1 MPINRVNSFRK
12 QGSNVRDQMIRRV
25 LISGG
30 GSGGHIQPALA
41 IADEIVRRYPKVQI
55 RFVGA
60 KGRMEMEKVPHAGY
74 EIDGL
79 WISGL
84 QRNLMNLKNIS
95 FPIKLIYSLIK
106 AGTILNRHNPE
117 VVIGVGGY
125 ASGPLLYRASR
136 KGIPTLIQEQNSFPG
151 ITNRILA
158 SRVNRV
164 CAGFPGLDRWF
175 PKDRIVETGNPLR
188 EGVLKLADS
197 KSSPSKSVATS
208 HFNLDTSKPV
218 VFVMGGSLGALSMNM
233 AVRNLLENSN
243 NDLMYSVIWQCGSR
257 FFEENTKWLEAFSKK
272 NSKTSGCVTCLGF
285 IDRMDLA
292 YAASD
297 LIASRAGAMSISE
310 LALVA
315 KPTLLI
321 PSPNVAE
328 DHQTKNAKSLVDRGA
343 AILIKDCDV
352 VQGLK
357 KHIEDL
363 LKDATT
369 RQEMEVNLKNA
380 ARPNASYQIVDEV
393 ENLLR

>member
-1 MPINRVNSFRK
+1 
-12 QGSNVRDQMIRRV
+12 MISRV

-60 KGRMEMEKVPHAGY
+60 KGRMEMEKVPKAGY

-84 QRNLMNLKNIS
+84 QRSLLNVKNVS
-95 FPIKLIYSLIK
+95 FPFKLLYSLIK
-106 AGTILNRHNPE
+106 AGTLLNRYNPE

-136 KGIPTLIQEQNSFPG
+136 KRIPTLIQEQNSFPG
-151 ITNRILA
+151 ITNKILA
-158 SRVNRV
+158 NRVNRV
-164 CAGFPGLDRWF
+164 CAGFPGLDKWF

-197 KSSPSKSVATS
+197 KSSPSKSLATS
-208 HFNLDTSKPV
+208 HFNIDTSKPV
-218 VFVMGGSLGALSMNM
+218 VFIMGGSLGALSMNM
-233 AVRNLLENSN
+233 AVRNLLESAN
-243 NDLMYSVIWQCGSR
+243 NLLTYSVIWQCGSR
-257 FFEENTKWLEAFSKK
+257 FFDENNKWLEEFRKK
-272 NSKTSGCVTCLGF
+272 NSKIADCVKCLGF

-297 LIASRAGAMSISE
+297 VIASRAGAMSISE

-343 AILIKDCDV
+343 AILIKDCEV
-352 VQGLK
+352 VNSLK
-357 KHIEDL
+357 DQIEGL
-363 LKDATT
+363 LKDDTT
-369 RQEMEVNLKNA
+369 RKEMEKNLKNA

-393 ENLLR
+393 EKLLR

>member
-1 MPINRVNSFRK
+1 
-12 QGSNVRDQMIRRV
+12 MIRRV

-60 KGRMEMEKVPHAGY
+60 KGRMEMEKVPQAGY

-84 QRNLMNLKNIS
+84 QRSLINLKNIS
-95 FPIKLIYSLIK
+95 FPFKLIYSLIK
-106 AGTILNRHNPE
+106 AGTLLNRYNPE

-158 SRVNRV
+158 SKVNRV

-197 KSSPSKSVATS
+197 KSSASKSTATS

-218 VFVMGGSLGALSMNM
+218 VFIMGGSLGALSMNM
-233 AVRNLLENSN
+233 AVRNVLESSN
-243 NDLMYSVIWQCGSR
+243 NELMYSVIWQCGSR
-257 FFEENTKWLEAFSKK
+257 YFDENAKWLDEFSKK
-272 NSKTSGCVTCLGF
+272 NSKTAECVTCLGF

-357 KHIEDL
+357 NHIENL
-363 LKDATT
+363 LKDETT
-369 RQEMEVNLKNA
+369 RQEMTINLKKA

-393 ENLLR
+393 EKLLR

>member
-1 MPINRVNSFRK
+1 
-12 QGSNVRDQMIRRV
+12 MIRRV

>member
-1 MPINRVNSFRK
+1 
-12 QGSNVRDQMIRRV
+12 MIRRV

-41 IADEIVRRYPKVQI
+41 IADEIVRRYPQVQI

-84 QRNLMNLKNIS
+84 QRNLTNLKNIS

-106 AGTILNRHNPE
+106 AGKILKLYNPE
-117 VVIGVGGY
+117 IVIGVGGY

-136 KGIPTLIQEQNSFPG
+136 KDIPTLIQEQNSFPG

-158 SRVNRV
+158 SRVNKV

-175 PKDRIVETGNPLR
+175 PQERIVETGNPLR
-188 EGVLKLADS
+188 QSVLKLADS
-197 KSSPSKSVATS
+197 KSSPSKSEAKS

-218 VFVMGGSLGALSMNM
+218 VFIMGGSLGAQSMNL
-233 AVRNLLENSN
+233 AVRNLLENSIKVLN
-243 NDLMYSVIWQCGSR
+243 YSLIWQCGSR
-257 FFEENTKWLEAFSKK
+257 FLDENYKWFAEFKGKNLKK
-272 NSKTSGCVTCLGF
+272 FKCVKCVGF
-285 IDRMDLA
+285 IDRMDFA

-315 KPTLLI
+315 KPTILI

-328 DHQTKNAKSLVDRGA
+328 DHQTKNAMSLVDRGA
-343 AILIKDCDV
+343 AILIKDCEV
-352 VQGLK
+352 IKSLK
-357 KHIEDL
+357 HNIDDL
-363 LKDATT
+363 LQDKN
-369 RQEMEVNLKNA
+369 RMQEMVINLKNS
-380 ARPNASYQIVDEV
+380 ARPNASVEIVDEV
-393 ENLLR
+393 EKLLKSK

>member
-1 MPINRVNSFRK
+1 
-12 QGSNVRDQMIRRV
+12 MIRRV

-60 KGRMEMEKVPHAGY
+60 KGKMEMEKVPHAGY

-79 WISGL
+79 WISGF
-84 QRNLMNLKNIS
+84 QRSLINLKNIS
-95 FPIKLIYSLIK
+95 FPFKLIYSLIK
-106 AGTILNRHNPE
+106 AGTILNRYNPE

-136 KGIPTLIQEQNSFPG
+136 KGIPTLIQEQNSYPG

-164 CAGFPGLDRWF
+164 CAGFPGLDKWF

-218 VFVMGGSLGALSMNM
+218 VFIMGGSLGALSMNM
-233 AVRNLLENSN
+233 AVRNLLESTN
-243 NDLMYSVIWQCGSR
+243 NELMYSVIWQCGSR
-257 FFEENTKWLEAFSKK
+257 FYDENSNWLQEFSKK
-272 NSKTSGCVTCLGF
+272 NPKSADCVTCLGF

-357 KHIEDL
+357 DHIEDL
-363 LKDATT
+363 LKDENT
-369 RQEMEVNLKNA
+369 RQEMEINLKKA

-393 ENLLR
+393 EKLLR

>member
-1 MPINRVNSFRK
+1 MIN
-12 QGSNVRDQMIRRV
+12 RV

-30 GSGGHIQPALA
+30 GSGGHIHPAIA
-41 IADEIVRRYPKVQI
+41 IADEIVRRYPDVQI

-60 KGRMEMEKVPHAGY
+60 KGRMEMEKVPKAGY

-84 QRNLMNLKNIS
+84 QRSLTNPQNLS
-95 FPIKLIYSLIK
+95 FPFKLIYSLIK
-106 AGTILNRHNPE
+106 AGTLLRRYNPE
-117 VVIGVGGY
+117 LVIGVGGY
-125 ASGPLLYRASR
+125 ASGPLLYRASK

-188 EGVLKLADS
+188 NSVLKLVDA
-197 KSSPSKSVATS
+197 KSSPTKSDATS
-208 HFNLDTSKPV
+208 HFKLNATLPV
-218 VFVMGGSLGALSMNM
+218 VFIMGGSLGALSMNL
-233 AVRNLLENSN
+233 AVRNLLEKSG
-243 NDLMYSVIWQCGSR
+243 DELKYSIIWQCGSR
-257 FFEENTKWLEAFSKK
+257 FLEENSKWLARFINK
-272 NSKTSGCVTCLGF
+272 NPGTANSVKCLGF
-285 IDRMDLA
+285 IDRMDFA

-321 PSPNVAE
+321 PSPHVAE
-328 DHQTKNAKSLVDRGA
+328 DHQTKNAMSLVERGA
-343 AILIKDCDV
+343 AVLIKDTDV
-352 VQGLK
+352 
-357 KHIEDL
+357 ID
-363 LKDATT
+363 D
-369 RQEMEVNLKNA
+369 LKNQIDSLLSDKTKMLEMGEKLRLS
-380 ARPNASYQIVDEV
+380 ARPNASIDIVDEV
-393 ENLLR
+393 VKLLN

>member
-1 MPINRVNSFRK
+1 
-12 QGSNVRDQMIRRV
+12 MISRV

-60 KGRMEMEKVPHAGY
+60 KGRMEMEKVPNAGY

-84 QRNLMNLKNIS
+84 QRSLINLKNIS
-95 FPIKLIYSLIK
+95 FPFKLIHSLIK
-106 AGTILNRHNPE
+106 AGTLLNRYNPE

-136 KGIPTLIQEQNSFPG
+136 KRIPTLIQEQNSFPG

-158 SRVNRV
+158 NRVNRV
-164 CAGFPGLDRWF
+164 CAGFPGLDIWF
-175 PKDRIVETGNPLR
+175 PKESIVETGNPLR

-208 HFNLDTSKPV
+208 HFNIDTSKPV
-218 VFVMGGSLGALSMNM
+218 VFIMGGSLGALSMNM
-233 AVRNLLENSN
+233 AVRNLLESSN
-243 NDLMYSVIWQCGSR
+243 NVLTYSVIWQCGSR
-257 FFEENTKWLEAFSKK
+257 FFDENYKWLEEFSKK
-272 NSKTSGCVTCLGF
+272 NSKIADCVKCLGF

-352 VQGLK
+352 VNSLK
-357 KHIEDL
+357 DHIEDL
-363 LKDATT
+363 LKDKTT
-369 RQEMEVNLKNA
+369 RQEMEINLKNA

-393 ENLLR
+393 EKLLR